1 MPDIGKQLRAYIE
14 ENFIVSAAKALGD
27 GDSLLEKGVVDSTG
41 FIELI
46 THLEE
51 QYGIQVR
58 DDEMIP
64 ENLDSIDN
72 LCAYVSRKLAA
83 AQAK

>member
-1 MPDIGKQLRAYIE
+1 MSDIRQQLRSYIE
-14 ENFIVSAAKALGD
+14 ENFIVSASASLTD
-27 GDSLLEKGVVDSTG
+27 SDSLLDKGVVDSTG

-46 THLEE
+46 TYLEE
-51 QYGIQVR
+51 RFAIEVR

-72 LCAYVSRKLAA
+72 LTTYVDRKLQAA
-83 AQAK
+83 ATA